1 MEEVLWCYFKST
13 GQIGAY
19 LFYREFHEV
28 QDRQMDHNG
37 VHQPTQH
44 DPEELLAN
52 RDIESVNPKCG
63 RLIKG

>member
-1 MEEVLWCYFKST
+1 
-13 GQIGAY
+13 
-19 LFYREFHEV
+19 
-28 QDRQMDHNG
+28 MDHNG